1 MPQRNV
7 ATNFTFE
14 QQRLEINLLAQDFW
28 TQKTNVDNDA
38 STYLK
43 HDGTNSFTGGT
54 LAVPNAFT
62 INSNSGNGTVTIAG
76 NLQVDGTTTT
86 VNTATMDVVD
96 KNITIAKGSAN
107 DAAADG
113 AGITIDSATDI
124 TFNFVDAKDALVSSI
139 GLEATTFLKAGT
151 SLEAPYGQ
159 FTGSGAPSAGQGVE
173 VNAPDANTGQI
184 ISYDRGSSAYKDLR
198 LKGASV
204 GMYAGTTNALIG
216 GFHNT
221 GLHLEA
227 GKNLVIGGTTATG
240 YSANGNVDDIVVGGG
255 SSHGIT
261 VLTGNSST
269 GSLWFSSENGNTGF
283 IQYPH
288 NEEALLLGTEGGEA
302 LRITKT
308 SLVTNKGTWTNTYL
322 TNDTTQCG
330 IQVQNQSD
338 TTDTYAALRLT
349 AGVSSPATAQIS
361 SIRKG
366 AGQNDLAI
374 QLESSNTPFEALRIT
389 SGGDVYIGSPIPF
402 DAFSSSRLYVE
413 GYVCS
418 ARDDA
423 TVGVDNGIGG
433 MRFYSN
439 DTNINSGDWLQVGGI
454 ECQADGDFLAGDA
467 PTRLVFSTMQD
478 GTTTL
483 ETRLTI
489 TSQGQLFHQAN
500 RADQYTAKFAQ
511 ANAANPAWIEID
523 SPADSNVRPAYIQLQ
538 NASTD
543 KWGIGQ
549 VYASTSAGAFHIG
562 TGSHSEANS
571 KFTIT
576 TDGKVGIG
584 YNDPVKKLD
593 IRGTGNQG
601 ILVGSTDN
609 NGAQIILDGNG
620 GGDASGGNY
629 GALEVLNNGDFTIRN
644 HDASQSIIFGVGSAS
659 GANNTLVLDSSENAT
674 FAGDVA
680 DSKGNL
686 RNLPRNEP
694 GSNSAYT
701 AVTADKGKFLSV
713 NSNVTFDNSATW
725 NTGDVVTVYNYGSSA
740 LTIVSGTGVLIHYT
754 DGTTASTGNRT
765 LAARGLCTLL
775 CVEGS
780 NNTFVISGALT

>member
-14 QQRLEINLLAQDFW
+14 QQRLEINLLASDFW
-28 TQKTNVDNDA
+28 TQKTNVDNAA

-43 HDGTNSFTGGT
+43 HDGSNNFTGAN

-62 INSNSGNGTVTIAG
+62 INSNSGGGTVTIAG
-76 NLQVDGTTTT
+76 NLDVTGTTTT
-86 VNTATMDVVD
+86 VSSANLEVTD
-96 KNITIAKGSAN
+96 KNILIAKGSTS
-107 DAAADG
+107 DSQADG

-124 TFNFVDAKDALVSSI
+124 TWNFVDAKDAWVSNI
-139 GLEATTFLKAGT
+139 GIESLTTLKVAGVA
-151 SLEAPYGQ
+151 SLHTAQ
-159 FTGSGAPSAGQGVE
+159 FSGTTAPSAGHGVE
-173 VNAPDANTGQI
+173 IGAPDANTGQVI
-184 ISYDRGSSAYKDLR
+184 VYDRDNSAYKDLR

-221 GLHLEA
+221 GLHLES
-227 GKNLVIGGTTATG
+227 GKTLGVGVVPSSGEGSELAVKGTDGATNVALIPNADTESSSIAFYNAAYDSQQGYIKYDNNNNSLSVRVNLQERLLVT
-240 YSANGNVDDIVVGGG
+240 
-255 SSHGIT
+255 
-261 VLTGNSST
+261 ST
-269 GSLWFSSENGNTGF
+269 G
-283 IQYPH
+283 
-288 NEEALLLGTEGGEA
+288 
-302 LRITKT
+302 
-308 SLVTNKGTWTNTYL
+308 LVTNKGTWTNTYL

-330 IQVQNQSD
+330 IQVQNLSD

-349 AGVSSPATAQIS
+349 TGTNSPATAQIS

-374 QLESSNTPFEALRIT
+374 QLETGNTPFEALRI
-389 SGGDVYIGSPIPF
+389 SSNGDVYIGSPIPF

-418 ARDDA
+418 ARDDTSVA
-423 TVGVDNGIGG
+423 GGNGIGG

-439 DTNINSGDWLQVGGI
+439 DTNINSGNWLQVGGI
-454 ECQADGDFLAGDA
+454 DCQADGDFLASDA

-511 ANAANPAWIEID
+511 ANASNPAWIEID

-584 YNDPVKKLD
+584 HINPVKKLD

-620 GGDASGGNY
+620 DGDASGGNY

-680 DSKGNL
+680 DSKGSL

-694 GSNSAYT
+694 SAVYT
-701 AVTADKGKFLSV
+701 AVTADKGKFI
-713 NSNVTFDNSATW
+713 SNGNDVTFDNSATW
-725 NTGDVVTVYNYGSSA
+725 NTGDVVTVYNYSA
-740 LTIVSGTGVLIHYT
+740 STIQIISGTGVLIHYT
-754 DGTTASTGNRT
+754 DGTTASTGTRT